1 MSIKSL
7 IAKFR
12 FKIKKFFSDE
22 YGGNL
27 IEYALLVGFAL
38 FIFFIIVGVVT
49 SLLDWTVGL
58 SNDFFNLFG

>member
-1 MSIKSL
+1 MSIKS
-7 IAKFR
+7 FV
-12 FKIKKFFSDE
+12 KKLWTKTNEFFSDE

-38 FIFFIIVGVVT
+38 FIFFVIVGVVT

>member
-1 MSIKSL
+1 MNIKNYV
-7 IAKFR
+7 
-12 FKIKKFFSDE
+12 KKFLSKTKDFFTNE